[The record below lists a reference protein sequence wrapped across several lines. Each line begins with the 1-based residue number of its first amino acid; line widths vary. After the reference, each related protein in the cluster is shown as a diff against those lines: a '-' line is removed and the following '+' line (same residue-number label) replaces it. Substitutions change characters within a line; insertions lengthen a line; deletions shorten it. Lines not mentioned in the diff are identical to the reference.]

1 MHISEGILPP
11 VLLAAGAAASAGGIA
26 LGLRAMDHER
36 VPRVALLTSALFV
49 ASLIHVKV
57 GPSSAHL
64 VLNGLAG
71 LILGWA
77 IFPAFLVALL
87 LQAVLFG
94 FGGLTTLG
102 VNTFDLA
109 LPGVVCYYLF
119 GCAIRGSLPAVAGR
133 QAHGS
138 QPSAVSSQRL
148 LTTHF
153 SLLTS
158 HCSLTAAVYALGF
171 GAGAAAILV
180 SSLITAGVLLAAG
193 KEWKTLGEL
202 LVLAHVP
209 IMVIEGLLTGSVVVF
224 LARVR
229 PEVLGA
235 GAMKE
240 AAHVQSL

>member
-133 QAHGS
+133 QAHSS
-138 QPSAVSSQRL
+138 QLSAVSSQRL
-148 LTTHF
+148 LTTHY
-153 SLLTS
+153 SLLTA
-158 HCSLTAAVYALGF
+158 HCSLTAALYALGF
-171 GAGAAAILV
+171 AAGAAAILV

-240 AAHVQSL
+240 AAHV